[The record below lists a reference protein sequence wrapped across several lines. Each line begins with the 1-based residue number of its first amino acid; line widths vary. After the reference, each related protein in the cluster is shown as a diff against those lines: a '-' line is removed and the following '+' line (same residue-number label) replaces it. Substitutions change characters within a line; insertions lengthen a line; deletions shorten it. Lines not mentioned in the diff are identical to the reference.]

1 MKYYNIRCGGW
12 YAQEIWRQIGHQALS
27 ILQTKDSGGR
37 RNFELMASYK
47 MLINVTQGQKW
58 SLSEWRSQTR

>member
-1 MKYYNIRCGGW
+1 MTQNQSHIHNQQKIQKQNDIYKNTAAMKYYNIRCGGW

-37 RNFELMASYK
+37 RKL
-47 MLINVTQGQKW
+47 
-58 SLSEWRSQTR
+58 